1 MQSINIIKIATFAD
15 QNRFDTMNTTTAK
28 HPKGLYFVF
37 SISIAE
43 RFGYYGMRALFV
55 LYMINALMMDKEL
68 SALIYGNYTG
78 LVYLTPLIG
87 GYVADKYWGM
97 RRSTFWGIV
106 LMVIG
111 QLLMFF
117 SALYFQHVEAARWMM
132 YSGLGFLIFGNGF
145 FKPNVSTFVGQLYE
159 PGDRRLDSAYT
170 IYYMGVNLGAFAAPL
185 ICGLLGDTGNPA
197 DFKWGFLLAAFVS
210 LLCLIL
216 FVVRKEKYL
225 IDPSGNPIGVE
236 AAAKKEVAVSKTTPP
251 VKYTFKEIALW
262 IVAAGG
268 LFALFM
274 VLFKGDLIG
283 SFIFTATLIIPAF
296 VISDKSL
303 TKIERERIWV
313 IYIIAFFVIFFW
325 SAFEQAGISLT
336 YFAAEQTNRNIL
348 GWTMPTSWFQSF
360 NAVFVILLA
369 PLFAQL
375 WIALGNKNRE
385 PSSPVKQAIGLLL
398 LSLGYLLIAIGVQ
411 GVEPGVKVSILW
423 LAGLYFIH
431 TMGELCLSPIG
442 LSMVNK
448 LSPIRFASLL
458 MGVWY
463 LSMAT
468 ANKLAGALSSLYPE
482 EGKVKQLFGIEIA
495 NLFDFFMVFVVMAAV
510 ASLILFLLSKRLQ
523 KLMHGV
529 R

>member
-1 MQSINIIKIATFAD
+1 MTPK
-15 QNRFDTMNTTTAK
+15 TAK

-37 SISIAE
+37 TISIAE

-55 LYMINALMMDKEL
+55 LYMMKALMMDIEL

-97 RRSTFWGIV
+97 RRSTFWGTV

-111 QLLMFF
+111 QLFMFF
-117 SALYFQHVEAARWMM
+117 SALYYHQPEAARWLM
-132 YSGLGFLIFGNGF
+132 YLGLGALIFGNGF

-170 IYYMGVNLGAFAAPL
+170 IFYMGINLGAFAAPI
-185 ICGLLGDTGNPA
+185 ICGFLGDTGNPA
-197 DFKWGFLLAAFVS
+197 DFKWGFLVAALVS
-210 LLCLIL
+210 VLCLIL
-216 FVVRKEKYL
+216 YVLKKDTYL
-225 IDPSGNPIGVE
+225 VDPHGNAIGVE
-236 AAAKKEVAVSKTTPP
+236 PAGRKKSGADAMPAVT
-251 VKYTFKEIALW
+251 YTFKELALW
-262 IVAAGG
+262 ILGACA

-274 VLFKGDLIG
+274 YLFRGDAIGALIY
-283 SFIFTATLIIPAF
+283 TAALIVPAF
-296 VISDKSL
+296 IISDRSI
-303 TKIERERIWV
+303 TKIERHRIWV

-336 YFAAEQTNRNIL
+336 YFAAEQTNREIR
-348 GWTMPTSWFQSF
+348 GWTMPTSWFQSI
-360 NAVFVILLA
+360 NSVFVILLA

-375 WIALGNKNRE
+375 WLALGAKNRE

-398 LSLGYLLIAIGVQ
+398 LSLGYLLIAFGVQ
-411 GVEPGVKVSILW
+411 GVEPGVKVSIMW
-423 LAGLYFIH
+423 LVGLYFIH

-448 LSPIRFASLL
+448 LSPVRFASLL

-468 ANKLAGALSSLYPE
+468 ANKLAGVLSSLYPE
-482 EGKVKQLFGIEIA
+482 EGKVKSLFGIEIA
-495 NLFDFFMVFVVMAAV
+495 SLFDFFMVFVVMAAV